1 MSSITSKTEVF
12 GVSPEDLKNIILDD
26 LKDELARLINS
37 FKPEKKEDEYLTRK
51 EVSKIL
57 KVSLTTISDW
67 SKNNIIK
74 PRRIGNLIR
83 FKRSDIDKALIEIN
97 KEQ

>member
-26 LKDELARLINS
+26 LKDELSRLMNS
-37 FKPEKKEDEYLTRK
+37 LKPEKKEDEYLTRK

-57 KVSLTTISDW
+57 KVSLVTVSDW
-67 SKNNIIK
+67 SKKNILQ

-97 KEQ
+97 KDQ

>member
-26 LKDELARLINS
+26 LKEELARLINS

-57 KVSLTTISDW
+57 KVSLVTISDW
-67 SKNNIIK
+67 SKKKILK
-74 PRRIGNLIR
+74 PKRIGNLIR

-97 KEQ
+97 KDQ